1 MHKVVNLYDYKSIKS
16 NYGGYLMNNN
26 YFLIYNDNIRNIK
39 KYNICNIELLEKNKK
54 IVRVLLYNY
63 NNKFVNINTLKYEPN
78 IHDDKYDKWA
88 NNFFEPFTPEI
99 TELLNELVNA
109 KEIEEMLEKK
119 KNKSERK
126 LNEFKKFAFNQVLN
140 KNKKIEYKNQNK
152 YKKKEKNKNT

>member
-1 MHKVVNLYDYKSIKS
+1 LNYWKKIK
-16 NYGGYLMNNN
+16 
-26 YFLIYNDNIRNIK
+26 
-39 KYNICNIELLEKNKK
+39 KK

-88 NNFFEPFTPEI
+88 DNFFKPFTPEI
-99 TELLNELVNA
+99 TELLNELVNV

-119 KNKSERK
+119 KNKSEKK
-126 LNEFKKFAFNQVLN
+126 LNEFKKFALNQVLN

-152 YKKKEKNKNT
+152 YKKRKK